1 MFVGYR
7 IIVAYRI
14 DDAFVVTRQYVHL
27 PIEYIVPWYV
37 FEVWSLSICQPLCDN
52 PDDIWAL
59 FSHISQTYQRRFHA
73 TYISP
78 SIFCRSKS
86 ITSHISHPIH
96 VFIIWNNHKRFMN
109 KLKSDILFIVLLRFT
124 VDVVCQSDEL
134 NAFCA
139 PALITN
145 QSCDRENHIF
155 Y

>member
-73 TYISP
+73 TY
-78 SIFCRSKS
+78 KS
-86 ITSHISHPIH
+86 LNILSFEIHHITYITSNSCIYY
-96 VFIIWNNHKRFMN
+96 ME
-109 KLKSDILFIVLLRFT
+109 
-124 VDVVCQSDEL
+124 QS
-134 NAFCA
+134 
-139 PALITN
+139 
-145 QSCDRENHIF
+145 
-155 Y
+155 